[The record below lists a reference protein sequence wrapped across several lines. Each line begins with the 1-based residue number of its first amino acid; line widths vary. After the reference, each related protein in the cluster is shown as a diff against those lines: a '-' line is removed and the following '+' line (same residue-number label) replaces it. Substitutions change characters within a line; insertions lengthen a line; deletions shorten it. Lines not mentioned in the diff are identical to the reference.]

1 MFSCHY
7 NIINT
12 CLHTHTLGPNPYQ
25 TDSWDSRGQGI
36 QLLCEVSTLVS
47 DQIIGFPFVSRFS
60 PHSAVARR
68 KEAGLEGRTC
78 ETGPGHALVLFPKQR
93 DITTKWFLFS
103 ITQHWQLN
111 NKIFFLGS
119 FSKTEL
125 KTSHCFIFKVKGN
138 YTSLIWADAS
148 RRSS

>member
-78 ETGPGHALVLFPKQR
+78 ETGPGHVLVLFPKQR
-93 DITTKWFLFS
+93 YYHQMIFVQHNATLTAKQQDIFLR
-103 ITQHWQLN
+103 QLF
-111 NKIFFLGS
+111 K
-119 FSKTEL
+119 KTEV
-125 KTSHCFIFKVKGN
+125 KKSHCFIFKVKGN
-138 YTSLIWADAS
+138 YTSLI
-148 RRSS
+148 